1 MTFVEE
7 FTEVNTSLVERWRIA
22 FLIALSLVGIVFLW
36 MFAVPAFAQG
46 TSAPWYPQVFL
57 YQQTLSHNT
66 LALGRT

>member
-7 FTEVNTSLVERWRIA
+7 FTEVNTSPVERRRIA

-46 TSAPWYPQVFL
+46 TPAPWYPQVYQ
-57 YQQTLSHNT
+57 YQQTLSDNT
-66 LALGRT
+66 LTLGRT